1 MKEIITDK
9 PLKIELDKCK
19 PEPTASQFAFFVSM
33 FRADIRSVFYASRMF
48 REVAPISFQQVK
60 DGQQE
65 VRLTFADGSTFCK
78 VEVLP

>member
-1 MKEIITDK
+1 MKEIITYK
-9 PLKIELDKCK
+9 PLNIWPNETTADKF
-19 PEPTASQFAFFVSM
+19 ERFLSY

-65 VRLTFADGSTFCK
+65 IRLTFADGSTFCK